1 MPGLNTQKNTMLSL
15 SFYKNTNQSIM
26 LRTGFSIKV
35 SFYRVLVNKFL
46 DIYKMSKKILN
57 LLIMQAKQ
65 QFQHLLFLLL
75 KEGDTLDLYKIE
87 FMLSFYII

>member
-1 MPGLNTQKNTMLSL
+1 
-15 SFYKNTNQSIM
+15 
-26 LRTGFSIKV
+26 
-35 SFYRVLVNKFL
+35 
-46 DIYKMSKKILN
+46 MSKKILN

-87 FMLSFYII
+87 LMFSFYII